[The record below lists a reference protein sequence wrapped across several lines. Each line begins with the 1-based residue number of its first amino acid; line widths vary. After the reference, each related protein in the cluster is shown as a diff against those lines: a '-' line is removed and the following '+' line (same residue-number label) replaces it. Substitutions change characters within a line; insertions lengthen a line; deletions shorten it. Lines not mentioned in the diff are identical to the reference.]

1 MPVSHIQEYLPSSPL
16 RALVQCYWS
25 GDFNTR
31 SLRDFSQSVIP
42 NGFVELIIH
51 LTDDHCDLYK
61 GHEWGHSPNHTL
73 LGIYTKPYSVR
84 FRKNVKVFGVRFNP
98 EGFNIA
104 FGALP
109 SEFLGTFEDM
119 ESVGGKAIADFCD
132 SVRECASVALRIRHT
147 EEFLAKKLCNP
158 RVASDYVSKAAVMIR
173 QNELIR
179 MTELYELIPIS
190 PRQLQREFKSRIG
203 ISPKA
208 YMRLARMNA
217 IQRYLNVNG
226 NPDLTALSYDHG
238 FSDQSH
244 FIREFRALT
253 GTRPGRFQKER
264 SRFIVNPGA

>member
-1 MPVSHIQEYLPSSPL
+1 MQS
-16 RALVQCYWS
+16 YWS

-31 SLRDFSQSVIP
+31 SVRDFSQSVIP

-51 LTDDHCDLYK
+51 LTDDNCDLYK
-61 GHEWGHSPNHTL
+61 DHEWGYSPNHTI
-73 LGIYTKPYSVR
+73 LGMYTRPYTVR
-84 FRKNVKVFGVRFNP
+84 FRKNVKVFGIRFNP

-104 FGALP
+104 FGA
-109 SEFLGTFEDM
+109 SSAEFLETFEDM
-119 ESVGGKAIADFCD
+119 ESVGGRVIADYCD
-132 SVRECASVALRIRHT
+132 SIRECESVALRIRQT
-147 EEFLAKKLCNP
+147 EEFLAKRLCN
-158 RVASDYVSKAAVMIR
+158 RGATYDYVSCAAAMIR
-173 QNELIR
+173 PNELMR
-179 MTELYELIPIS
+179 MTDLYELIPIS
-190 PRQLQREFKSRIG
+190 PRQLQREFKSRMG

-217 IQRYLNVNG
+217 IQRYLNVDG

-264 SRFIVNPGA
+264 SRFIVNPGGFGP